1 MLVSSKKI
9 STAQVSVENAV
20 QSAVVATTVS
30 AADMQVPAVG
40 SKLQLINPNDI
51 NSVENLGE
59 RYSTVLQNLSS
70 SLNTSEVKLKN
81 MGKIGTNITSLMHS
95 VKSLDPMMINEK
107 PGFFGKLLGKAKNG
121 IDNFIDSQKSVD
133 QSVKEVSLKLLD
145 DRQELIQENV
155 ALESTYTENIK
166 VLNEMEDIL
175 LVGAND
181 VAILKQ
187 QLQEFQNSKQTM
199 DDDDALEI
207 QRQKHLIERVEQKLS
222 RLNNGRAL
230 ALRQLPQIRIIQ
242 SANNTEIDTIKDVI
256 DVAVP
261 LWKSQ
266 LNLYISQLKTAA
278 AVQTRQSVTNVINET
293 IQQNSILMN
302 QNVTDIA
309 AGYNSDIITSDT
321 IKIVNDN
328 LLETI
333 EQFLRAIAEVKN
345 EIGEDE
351 FMNKKKGFTLIEL
364 LVVIGILG
372 ILAAALVA
380 ASASCLNPPVRNVS
394 KLSFLP
400 PRPMSLVSSFPV

>member
-9 STAQVSVENAV
+9 SAGDVSVETVV
-20 QSAVVATTVS
+20 QSAVVATSVAQANT
-30 AADMQVPAVG
+30 QVPAFG

-59 RYSTVLQNLSS
+59 RYSSVLQNLST

-81 MGKIGTNITSLMHS
+81 MGKIGTNITTLMS
-95 VKSLDPMMINEK
+95 TVKSLDPMMINEK

-133 QSVKEVSLKLLD
+133 QSVQEVSAKLLD

-155 ALESTYTENIK
+155 ALERTYSENIK

-187 QLQEFQNSKQTM
+187 QLQEFQSSKAVM

-293 IQQNSILMN
+293 IQQNAILMN

-309 AGYNSDIITSDT
+309 AGYSSDIISVDT
-321 IKIVNDN
+321 IKVVNDN
-328 LLETI
+328 LLASINTMSEC
-333 EQFLRAIAEVKN
+333 QKN
-345 EIGEDE
+345 AQ
-351 FMNKKKGFTLIEL
+351 NKRLESFNSIKQMDKEL
-364 LVVIGILG
+364 KQIQ
-372 ILAAALVA
+372 
-380 ASASCLNPPVRNVS
+380 LNA
-394 KLSFLP
+394 
-400 PRPMSLVSSFPV
+400 

>member
-9 STAQVSVENAV
+9 PAAQVSVENVV

-30 AADMQVPAVG
+30 VTDTQVPAFG

-70 SLNTSEVKLKN
+70 SLNTSDVKLKN
-81 MGKIGTNITSLMHS
+81 MGKIGTNITALMHS

-155 ALESTYTENIK
+155 ALENTYTENIK

-175 LVGAND
+175 LVGSND

-242 SANNTEIDTIKDVI
+242 SANNTEIDTIKDVV

-293 IQQNSILMN
+293 IQQNAILMN

-328 LLETI
+328 LLSSINTMSDC
-333 EQFLRAIAEVKN
+333 QKN
-345 EIGEDE
+345 AQQKRLESFNNIKQMD
-351 FMNKKKGFTLIEL
+351 NEL
-364 LVVIGILG
+364 KQIQLK
-372 ILAAALVA
+372 
-380 ASASCLNPPVRNVS
+380 N
-394 KLSFLP
+394 
-400 PRPMSLVSSFPV
+400 